1 MEKFS
6 SLEHSFKRFE
16 KEAES
21 RSQLQAAKPFPDDM
35 MTESKRL
42 HRLSEAEKNF
52 WYFDEV
58 YFPSDMYS
66 DGYSKPDKFHKDIY
80 KLSHEP
86 GVNII
91 AGPRKHGKTATI
103 KKVLVYRLLLGKIRY
118 AGVASESLTP
128 TARNILSD
136 VATLIRDNPRIMHDF
151 KVQIDSD
158 NGDEFSFYVPG
169 INGKRI
175 VQPFSQ
181 GRSVRSASSGFDRPQ
196 FILYDD
202 LETRTSSIGGEFT
215 KSRIRLLAESF
226 QSLADGGTIV
236 CLGNNFDRSGYIN
249 TLLDEQNKGI
259 ISDGWRVHIFK
270 AWQRGR
276 PLWKNRYNAKS
287 ESELRRMLKPL
298 DEAEWQGDFM
308 QNPIPPD
315 GFYFKRPHHEY
326 HGALPSDC
334 KGVIF
339 ADPNISLTGKGDTT
353 AIAILLHSAKTQ
365 KYYVPEVRCR
375 SFSNSNELISTYFE
389 LYQKYK
395 KYIFACGWDGNVNQ
409 EAVWTNFIK
418 DWCTINKMP
427 FPRVEY
433 KRYQVDLLAKNAR
446 LAWDAGDILF
456 CEGLSNEDEG
466 RMFLDQVFA
475 FSGKKANKKDDAPDD
490 LISLFQF
497 IHERHLVKR
506 KQSTAAEV
514 FTLTNSYSF

>member
-21 RSQLQAAKPFPDDM
+21 RSQLQAAKPFPDEM
-35 MTESKRL
+35 MTEAKRL
-42 HRLSEAEKNF
+42 HRLSEAAKNF
-52 WYFDEV
+52 WYFDKM
-58 YFPSDMYS
+58 YFPQEMYS
-66 DGYSKPDKFHKDIY
+66 DGYSAPAKFHKDIV
-80 KLSHEP
+80 KLTDVC

-91 AGPRKHGKTATI
+91 AGPRKHAKTGVF
-103 KKVLVYRLLLGKIRY
+103 KKRFIYELLFDKLCYLGV
-118 AGVASESLTP
+118 GSGTLP
-128 TARNILSD
+128 QARNILSD
-136 VATLIRDNPRIMHDF
+136 FSTLIGDNPRIMHDF
-151 KVQIDSD
+151 RLNIESD
-158 NGDEFSFYVPG
+158 NSDEFSFYVPG
-169 INGKRI
+169 ISRKRI
-175 VQPFSQ
+175 IQPFSE
-181 GRSVRSASSGFDRPQ
+181 GRSVRSASAGFNRPEKMV
-196 FILYDD
+196 LDD
-202 LETRTSSIGGEFT
+202 LETSTSPIGGTHTNE
-215 KSRIRLLAESF
+215 RIRFISESF
-226 QSLADGGTIV
+226 QSLTDNGVVI
-236 CLGNNFDRSGYIN
+236 CLGNNFNRSGYISV
-249 TLLDEQNKGI
+249 LLDEQKKGI
-259 ISDGWRVHIFK
+259 IGKNWHVHVFK
-270 AWQRGR
+270 AWQNGK
-276 PLWKNRYNAKS
+276 PLWKERYNAKT
-287 ESELRRMLKPL
+287 ESELRAMLKPL

-326 HGALPSDC
+326 HGALPADC

-375 SFSNSNELISTYFE
+375 SFSNSNELITTYFE

-456 CEGLSNEDEG
+456 REGLSNEDEG
-466 RMFLDQVFA
+466 RLFLDQVFA

-506 KQSTAAEV
+506 KQSTASEV